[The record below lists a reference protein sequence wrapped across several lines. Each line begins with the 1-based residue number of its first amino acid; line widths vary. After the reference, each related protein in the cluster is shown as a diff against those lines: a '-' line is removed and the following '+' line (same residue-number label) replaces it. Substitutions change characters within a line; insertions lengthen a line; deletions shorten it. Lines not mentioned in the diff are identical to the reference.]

1 MLTDKKNTNTDYKM
15 CKSKTKQ
22 FKKTK
27 QKAYLQAH
35 LS

>member
-15 CKSKTKQ
+15 CKIKIKQ
-22 FKKTK
+22 LKKK
-27 QKAYLQAH
+27 KEAYLQAH